1 MVYFV
6 ALRGLLVLPLSCCHK
21 AGYNREVTTTRPS
34 QFPPLRFDLPWPG
47 RVISYNTASTIRHDA
62 ELDECQTIIKSMDGI
77 EQSTSINKARV
88 YVDAKHKSLATAFKR
103 RATRGY
109 IRPVN
114 WANALFNN
122 DAHYYKMPKY
132 SEECSPRFLLL
143 CRLRRI

>member
-6 ALRGLLVLPLSCCHK
+6 ALKGLLVLPLSCCHK

-62 ELDECQTIIKSMDGI
+62 ELGEYQTIIKSMDGI
-77 EQSTSINKARV
+77 EQSTSIIKARV

-114 WANALFNN
+114 WPMLCLITMPITT
-122 DAHYYKMPKY
+122 KMPKY
-132 SEECSPRFLLL
+132 SEESSPRFLLL